1 MHGRRDPSGPGEV
14 ERAAKVLLDRRDRR
28 ELLELRER
36 LQRQPEEGAGGARVV
51 YVDPAPAQS
60 SADWHARVEREL
72 ANVRG
77 SAKRH

>member
-14 ERAAKVLLDRRDRR
+14 ERAAKVLLDRR

>member
-1 MHGRRDPSGPGEV
+1 MAVGSVRPGEV

-36 LQRQPEEGAGGARVV
+36 LQRLPEEGAGGARVV